1 MSVEVAVFLVSVV
14 IYVAILTFMFFTYKN
29 LKKENKVV
37 FKVLLVLSALLL
49 VAYTVKVFEFLSC
62 FEGVLIA

>member
-14 IYVAILTFMFFTYKN
+14 VYVAILTFMFFTYKN

-49 VAYTVKVFEFLSC
+49 VAYTVTVFEFLSC